1 MRCGFRPQP
10 WGPDT
15 HPCARGW
22 LWELGHESSNVG
34 RLPRGHHAC
43 DEHRVPRDGWWPLR
57 TEGHVGSP
65 ARTPEGRIQARSPAG
80 WGGGGIEAG
89 AAAWPC
95 LQVGPSACRRRCLGA
110 PFRCWGL
117 STRNRF
123 VARAAPCP
131 TLGGA
136 GAWSCTSAS
145 TGSFQLSPS
154 STPRKGR
161 RAAVPASTGGGEK
174 RSHGRARGAEPLSR
188 SARRAGGHLHFQ
200 VRGFSESLGTFCL
213 PASR

>member
-1 MRCGFRPQP
+1 MSLPM
-10 WGPDT
+10 WGVFPGVIT
-15 HPCARGW
+15 
-22 LWELGHESSNVG
+22 
-34 RLPRGHHAC
+34 
-43 DEHRVPRDGWWPLR
+43 RVMS
-57 TEGHVGSP
+57 TGSP
-65 ARTPEGRIQARSPAG
+65 GTAG
-80 WGGGGIEAG
+80 GLSGQRAMWGAQRGPQRAGYRLDHLLAGGGGIEAG

-200 VRGFSESLGTFCL
+200 VRGFSASLGTFCL
-213 PASR
+213 PASRHLVSAAVVTICRV

>member
-1 MRCGFRPQP
+1 MSLPMWGVFPGVITRVMSTGSPGQLVASPDRGPCGEPSA
-10 WGPDT
+10 D
-15 HPCARGW
+15 
-22 LWELGHESSNVG
+22 
-34 RLPRGHHAC
+34 PRGQ
-43 DEHRVPRDGWWPLR
+43 D
-57 TEGHVGSP
+57 TGSI
-65 ARTPEGRIQARSPAG
+65 TC
-80 WGGGGIEAG
+80 WLGGGGIEAG

-174 RSHGRARGAEPLSR
+174 RSRGRARGAEPLSR

-200 VRGFSESLGTFCL
+200 VRGFSASLGTFCL
-213 PASR
+213 PASRHLVSAAVVTICHV